1 MDLFS
6 ALQTSVSGLQ
16 AQSYAISNISGN
28 IANSQTTGFKRVDTS
43 FVDLMSETTPKREVA
58 GSVLAQSQL
67 TNTIAGNVVSSTIP
81 TNMSISGS
89 GFFTVVQKTG
99 DANGQ
104 SAFSGTNAYTR
115 RGDFAQ
121 DKDGYLMNGAGGY
134 LTGTNL
140 DPITGQTT
148 STGLVNVGN
157 ATLPAQATTT
167 IKYAAN
173 LPATPDTSAT
183 TTPPNSILGPSITA
197 YTATGAPVTVNMRWS
212 KDPSAGANSTS
223 SSWTL
228 SYDAG
233 TNGTANWKA
242 VDTKFTFDST
252 GKLTG
257 PAAGSVSLGDP
268 TIGGYT
274 FAGLALDISG
284 GLTQYAD
291 TTGAV
296 TTNTLSQNGN
306 NSGTLTSVAV
316 GADGK
321 INGTFSNGTVVAIAT
336 VGIAQFANPDGLRAD
351 SKGNYLQTADSGP
364 PLAGLNDSTIT
375 GASNEQ
381 SNTDIATEFSKMIV
395 TQQAYSANTR
405 VMSTAQTMMS
415 DLLNV
420 IR

>member
-28 IANSQTTGFKRVDTS
+28 IANSQTTGYKRVDTS

-81 TNMSISGS
+81 TNMSISGT

-121 DKDGYLMNGAGGY
+121 DKDGYLVNGAGGY
-134 LTGTNL
+134 LTGTNI
-140 DPITGQTT
+140 DPRTGQTT
-148 STGLVNVGN
+148 STGLVNVGST
-157 ATLPAQATTT
+157 TLPAQATTT
-167 IKYAAN
+167 ITYAAN
-173 LPATPDTSAT
+173 LPATPDASASAD
-183 TTPPNSILGPSITA
+183 PKNSILGPSITA
-197 YTATGAPVTVNMRWS
+197 YTATGAPVTINMRWAKTS
-212 KDPSAGANSTS
+212 DSTTTPSTWELYYNG
-223 SSWTL
+223 
-228 SYDAG
+228 G
-233 TNGTANWKA
+233 TNDKPDWQK
-242 VDTKFTFDST
+242 TKTFSFDAT
-252 GKLTG
+252 GKLTD
-257 PAAGSVSLGDP
+257 PTDKVVKLSNP
-268 TIGGYT
+268 TIGGYQ
-274 FAGLALDISG
+274 FNGLSLDISG
-284 GLTQYAD
+284 GITQYAD

-296 TTNTLSQNGN
+296 STNTLSQNGN

-321 INGTFSNGTVVAIAT
+321 INGTFSNGTVVPIAT

-351 SKGNYLQTADSGP
+351 SKGNYLQTADSGQ